1 VAILPYSLTLND
13 FCIVGNTN
21 GQNSSE
27 QNQLNGRQF
36 SSRKLTFDISSVPKH
51 FYVFIS
57 DTKNSRPE
65 KSSVNILTH
74 CNTGS
79 LATGGYG
86 TALGVIRALKDLG
99 HLSKAYCTETR
110 PYNQGSRLTAYEL
123 VYEKIPSKLICDS
136 AVSALMATKVG
147 ISQCGN
153 FSIILSHRFFV
164 KSILENVKVLK
175 LLGLLFQ
182 GP

>member
-1 VAILPYSLTLND
+1 MATLTDRLRRNKINLAAAN
-13 FCIVGNTN
+13 FL
-21 GQNSSE
+21 SE
-27 QNQLNGRQF
+27 RP
-36 SSRKLTFDISSVPKH
+36 TFDISSVRSKH

-57 DTKNSRPE
+57 DTKDSRPE
-65 KSSVNILTH
+65 KSSLNILTH

-99 HLSKAYCTETR
+99 HLSTAYCTETR

-147 ISQCGN
+147 ISYEVWKFQD
-153 FSIILSHRFFV
+153 FFV
-164 KSILENVKVLK
+164 TQIFREINF
-175 LLGLLFQ
+175 GE
-182 GP
+182 